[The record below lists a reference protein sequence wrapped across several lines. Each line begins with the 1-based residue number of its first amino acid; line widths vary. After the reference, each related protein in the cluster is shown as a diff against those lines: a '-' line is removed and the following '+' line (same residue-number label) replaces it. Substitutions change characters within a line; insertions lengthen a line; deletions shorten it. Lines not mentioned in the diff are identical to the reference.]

1 MDYGHLFLTV
11 ILLVTILALV
21 VFVYRYA
28 SFKARLPWLV
38 QEEMEAW
45 KRQAEF
51 SMQDKIRQRVQEW
64 RDRESQGILAQA
76 QRDALVQA
84 QQLFRAWCEEELQH
98 LRREQRA
105 LAVREAQTLLQEW
118 KLEQERQIRQEAI
131 QRSQAVTTGKIT
143 EQLVPYLPNFS
154 YNPKDARFIGS
165 PIDLIVFDG
174 LNDDEEWYIR
184 DVVFIEIKTGNAGL
198 TRREK
203 LVRDAIR
210 AGRVKWVEWNASR
223 DLPTGEARLFE

>member
-64 RDRESQGILAQA
+64 RDRGKQPHVHPASTPA
-76 QRDALVQA
+76 RC
-84 QQLFRAWCEEELQH
+84 RATPAAC
-98 LRREQRA
+98 RA
-105 LAVREAQTLLQEW
+105 
-118 KLEQERQIRQEAI
+118 
-131 QRSQAVTTGKIT
+131 
-143 EQLVPYLPNFS
+143 
-154 YNPKDARFIGS
+154 KD
-165 PIDLIVFDG
+165 
-174 LNDDEEWYIR
+174 
-184 DVVFIEIKTGNAGL
+184 
-198 TRREK
+198 
-203 LVRDAIR
+203 
-210 AGRVKWVEWNASR
+210 
-223 DLPTGEARLFE
+223 